1 MNGVLQDLRYA
12 IRQLRKSPGF
22 TAVVVLTMA
31 LGIGAN
37 AALFSVVDAVLLRP
51 LPYKDPQQ
59 LVAIHDE
66 LPGVNLHDAGMSVQ
80 EFDDLQNRSG
90 VFDQVSPVWS
100 FDVNVTGGEKPERL
114 EGFAVSPNF
123 FEMLGAHAAL
133 GRVFTPSDYRRGF
146 FEGAVISDGLWHRMF
161 GADRAVIGRAIRLD
175 SDLYSIV
182 GVMPPGFRS
191 PAHGLRGEAD
201 VILTAGYIAAPFPD
215 PPKRDIRL
223 FPGAI
228 GRLKPDLSLQ
238 QAQVRLDAFV
248 SQLRQQYPTEYP
260 TSARWSVQLKS
271 LSEEIVGNSS
281 TVLLF
286 LLSAVGMVLLVACV
300 NIASLLL
307 ARSSVRH
314 REMALR
320 QALGARA
327 PRLIRQ
333 ILTESVLL
341 SLAGGVLALVL
352 SYWFKDVLLQFI
364 PASIPRLAEV
374 TLNIRVLGFA
384 LVISL
389 LTGLA
394 FGLAPAW
401 QLTSPQLMDELRQG
415 TRGALIGLRQH
426 RFLGALVISE
436 FAVSLVLMVGAG
448 LLLRSFSKVLQVNP
462 GFNPKHLVIA
472 HVWLPVPNDPTQNL
486 YLRQEKRA
494 QLVRETLRRVRA
506 LPGVEEAAIGSA
518 NSPLSGQHTLTNF
531 IIEGSSTS
539 NGESPAAQV
548 VAFTPDFRRTL
559 GMTVVRGRSFTDAD
573 NETGAPVALIDQTAA
588 ERYWPNQDP
597 LGKQILLQIPGPRVN
612 PLRLTTIVGILART
626 KGDGLDL
633 PYSPHIV
640 FPAFQVFGTVLSIYA
655 RTSASPDTLQDAIRG
670 AVQSVDPNL
679 PVFGVRSMESILTDS
694 LASRRFALELM
705 GLFAATALLLAAIG
719 IDGVMAYFVSQRVR
733 EIGIRMALGA
743 RRADV
748 LKLVVSRGMILAGI
762 GAGVGVAVA
771 LAAGRLISGLLF
783 GVSPHDPLT
792 MAGFAVLLAS
802 VALTA
807 NYVPA
812 RRATKVDPMVAL
824 RYE

>member
-1 MNGVLQDLRYA
+1 LR
-12 IRQLRKSPGF
+12 
-22 TAVVVLTMA
+22 
-31 LGIGAN
+31 
-37 AALFSVVDAVLLRP
+37 
-51 LPYKDPQQ
+51 
-59 LVAIHDE
+59 
-66 LPGVNLHDAGMSVQ
+66 
-80 EFDDLQNRSG
+80 
-90 VFDQVSPVWS
+90 
-100 FDVNVTGGEKPERL
+100 
-114 EGFAVSPNF
+114 
-123 FEMLGAHAAL
+123 
-133 GRVFTPSDYRRGF
+133 
-146 FEGAVISDGLWHRMF
+146 
-161 GADRAVIGRAIRLD
+161 
-175 SDLYSIV
+175 
-182 GVMPPGFRS
+182 
-191 PAHGLRGEAD
+191 
-201 VILTAGYIAAPFPD
+201 
-215 PPKRDIRL
+215 
-223 FPGAI
+223 
-228 GRLKPDLSLQ
+228 
-238 QAQVRLDAFV
+238 
-248 SQLRQQYPTEYP
+248 
-260 TSARWSVQLKS
+260 
-271 LSEEIVGNSS
+271 
-281 TVLLF
+281 
-286 LLSAVGMVLLVACV
+286 
-300 NIASLLL
+300 
-307 ARSSVRH
+307 
-314 REMALR
+314 
-320 QALGARA
+320 
-327 PRLIRQ
+327 
-333 ILTESVLL
+333 
-341 SLAGGVLALVL
+341 
-352 SYWFKDVLLQFI
+352 
-364 PASIPRLAEV
+364 
-374 TLNIRVLGFA
+374 
-384 LVISL
+384 
-389 LTGLA
+389 
-394 FGLAPAW
+394 
-401 QLTSPQLMDELRQG
+401 
-415 TRGALIGLRQH
+415 
-426 RFLGALVISE
+426 
-436 FAVSLVLMVGAG
+436 
-448 LLLRSFSKVLQVNP
+448 
-462 GFNPKHLVIA
+462 
-472 HVWLPVPNDPTQNL
+472 
-486 YLRQEKRA
+486 
-494 QLVRETLRRVRA
+494 
-506 LPGVEEAAIGSA
+506 GVEEAAIGSA
-518 NSPLSGQHTLTNF
+518 NAPLSGQHTLTNF

-694 LASRRFALELM
+694 LVSRRFALELM

-719 IDGVMAYFVSQRVR
+719 IYGVMAYFVSQRVR

-792 MAGFAVLLAS
+792 MAGFAVLLAG

>member
-1 MNGVLQDLRYA
+1 MSGLLQDLRYA
-12 IRQLRKSPGF
+12 LRQFRKSPGF
-22 TAVVVLTMA
+22 AAVVVVTMA

-114 EGFAVSPNF
+114 EGLAVSPNY
-123 FEMLGAHAAL
+123 FELLGAHAAL
-133 GRVFTPSDYRRGF
+133 GRVFSASDYRPGF

-161 GADRAVIGRAIRLD
+161 GGERSILGRAIRLD
-175 SDLYSIV
+175 NDLYTIV
-182 GVMPPGFRS
+182 GVMPPGFRN
-191 PAHGLRGEAD
+191 PAHGLRGQAD
-201 VILTAGYIAAPFPD
+201 VILTAGYITAPFPT
-215 PPKRDIRL
+215 PPKREIRL

-228 GRLKPDLSLQ
+228 GRLKPGLTLQ
-238 QAQVRLDAFV
+238 QAQVKLDAFV
-248 SQLRQQYPTEYP
+248 SQLRKEYP
-260 TSARWSVQLKS
+260 TAYPVSARWSVQLKS
-271 LSEEIVGNSS
+271 LEDELVGNSS
-281 TVLLF
+281 TVLLL

-307 ARSSVRH
+307 ARSSGRQ

-327 PRLIRQ
+327 PRLVRQ
-333 ILTESVLL
+333 VLTESVLL
-341 SLAGGVLALVL
+341 SLAGGILALVL
-352 SYWFKDVLLQFI
+352 SYWFKDVLLRFI

-374 TLNIRVLGFA
+374 NLNVRVLGFA

-389 LTGLA
+389 ITGVA

-401 QLTSPQLMDELRQG
+401 QLTNPQLMDELRQG

-426 RFLGALVISE
+426 RFLGTLVIAE
-436 FAVSLVLMVGAG
+436 FALSLVLMVGAG
-448 LLLRSFSKVLQVNP
+448 LLLRSFSKVLQVSP
-462 GFNPKHLVIA
+462 GFDANQLVIS
-472 HVWLPVPNDPTQNL
+472 HVWLPAPNDPTKNP
-486 YLRQEKRA
+486 YLRQVNRA
-494 QLVRETLRRVRA
+494 QLVRETLRRVSA

-518 NSPLSGQHTLTNF
+518 NAPLSGQHTLTNF
-531 IIEGSSTS
+531 TIEGSSSS

-548 VAFTPDFRRTL
+548 VAFTPDFQRTL
-559 GMTVVRGRSFTDAD
+559 GMTIVRGRSFTDAD

-597 LGKQILLQIPGPRVN
+597 LGKQILLQIPGPTVN
-612 PLRLTTIVGILART
+612 PLRVTTIVGIVART

-633 PYSPHIV
+633 PYSPHII

-655 RTSASPDTLQDAIRG
+655 RTNASPATLQDAIRG
-670 AVQSVDPNL
+670 AVQSIDPNL
-679 PVFGVRSMESILTDS
+679 PVFGTRTMESILSDS
-694 LASRRFALELM
+694 LAPRRFALELM
-705 GLFAATALLLAAIG
+705 GLFAATALLLAAFG
-719 IDGVMAYFVSQRVR
+719 IYGVMAYFVSQRVR

-743 RRADV
+743 RRGDV
-748 LKLVVSRGMILAGI
+748 LALVVSRGMVLAGI
-762 GAGVGVAVA
+762 GAGIGIAVA

-792 MAGFAVLLAS
+792 MAAFAVLLAG
-802 VALTA
+802 VALAA
-807 NYVPA
+807 NYIPA

>member
-1 MNGVLQDLRYA
+1 VSGLLQDLRYA
-12 IRQLRKSPGF
+12 FRQLRKSPGF

-80 EFDDLQNRSG
+80 EFDDLQTRSG

-114 EGFAVSPNF
+114 EGLAVSPNY

-133 GRVFTPSDYRRGF
+133 GRLFTASDYRPGF

-161 GADRAVIGRAIRLD
+161 GADRSVLGRAIRLD
-175 SDLYSIV
+175 NDLYTIV
-182 GVMPPGFRS
+182 GVTPAGFRN

-201 VILTAGYIAAPFPD
+201 VILTAGYIAAPFPA
-215 PPKRDIRL
+215 PSKREIRL
-223 FPGAI
+223 SPGAI
-228 GRLKPDLSLQ
+228 GRLKPGLTLE
-238 QAQVRLDAFV
+238 QAQVKIDAFV
-248 SQLRQQYPTEYP
+248 SQLRQQYATDYP
-260 TSARWSVQLKS
+260 ATARWSVQLKS
-271 LSEEIVGNSS
+271 LNDEIVGKSG
-281 TVLLF
+281 TVLLL

-320 QALGARA
+320 QALGARTR
-327 PRLIRQ
+327 RLLRQ
-333 ILTESVLL
+333 VLTESVLL
-341 SLAGGVLALVL
+341 SLAGGILALAL
-352 SYWFKDVLLQFI
+352 SYWLKDALLQI
-364 PASIPRLAEV
+364 VPGSIPRLSEV
-374 TLNIRVLGFA
+374 SLNIHVLGFA
-384 LVISL
+384 LVVSL
-389 LTGLA
+389 ITGFA

-401 QLTSPQLMDELRQG
+401 QLTSPLPMDELRQG
-415 TRGALIGLRQH
+415 TRGSLVGLRQH
-426 RFLGALVISE
+426 RFLSVLVVSE
-436 FAVSLVLMVGAG
+436 FALSLVLMVGAG
-448 LLLRSFSKVLQVNP
+448 LLLRSFSKVLQVSP
-462 GFNPKHLVIA
+462 GFDAKHLVLA
-472 HVWLPVPNDPTQNL
+472 HVWLPVPNDPTQNP

-494 QLVRETLRRVRA
+494 ELVRETLRRVSA

-518 NSPLSGQHTLTNF
+518 NAPFSGQHILTNF
-531 IIEGSSTS
+531 TIEGSSTS

-548 VAFTPDFRRTL
+548 VAFTPGFQRTL

-573 NETGAPVALIDQTAA
+573 NEAGAPVALIDQTAA

-626 KGDGLDL
+626 KGEALDL

-640 FPAFQVFGTVLSIYA
+640 FPAYQVFGTVLSIYA
-655 RTSASPDTLQDAIRG
+655 RTSASPESLQDAISR
-670 AVQSVDPNL
+670 AVQSIDPNL
-679 PVFGVRSMESILTDS
+679 PVFGVRAMHSILTDS
-694 LASRRFALELM
+694 LAPRRFALELM
-705 GLFAATALLLAAIG
+705 GLFAASALLLAAIG
-719 IDGVMAYFVSQRVR
+719 IYGVMAYFVSQRVR

-748 LKLVVSRGMILAGI
+748 LALVVSRGMVLAGSGAGI
-762 GAGVGVAVA
+762 GVAA
-771 LAAGRLISGLLF
+771 SLMAGRLISGLLF

-792 MAGFAVLLAS
+792 VGAFAAVLAG
-802 VALTA
+802 VALAA
-807 NYVPA
+807 NYIPA
-812 RRATKVDPMVAL
+812 HRATKVDPMVTL

>member
-1 MNGVLQDLRYA
+1 MSGLLQDLRYA
-12 IRQLRKSPGF
+12 LRQFRKSPGF
-22 TAVVVLTMA
+22 AAVVVVTMA

-114 EGFAVSPNF
+114 EGLAVSPNY
-123 FEMLGAHAAL
+123 FELLGAHAAL
-133 GRVFTPSDYRRGF
+133 GRVFTASDYRPGF

-161 GADRAVIGRAIRLD
+161 GGERSILGRAIRLD
-175 SDLYSIV
+175 NDLYTIV
-182 GVMPPGFRS
+182 GVMPPGFRN
-191 PAHGLRGEAD
+191 PAHGLRGQAD
-201 VILTAGYIAAPFPD
+201 VILTAGYITAPFPT
-215 PPKRDIRL
+215 PSKREIRL

-228 GRLKPDLSLQ
+228 GRLKPGLTLQ
-238 QAQVRLDAFV
+238 QAQVKLDAFV
-248 SQLRQQYPTEYP
+248 SQLRKEYP
-260 TSARWSVQLKS
+260 TAYPVSARWSVQLKS
-271 LSEEIVGNSS
+271 LEDELVRNSS
-281 TVLLF
+281 TVLLL

-307 ARSSVRH
+307 ARSSGRQ

-327 PRLIRQ
+327 PRLVRQ
-333 ILTESVLL
+333 VLTESVLL
-341 SLAGGVLALVL
+341 SLAGGILALVL
-352 SYWFKDVLLQFI
+352 SYWFKDVLLRFI

-374 TLNIRVLGFA
+374 NLNVRVLGFA

-389 LTGLA
+389 ITGVA

-401 QLTSPQLMDELRQG
+401 QLTNPQLMDELRQG

-426 RFLGALVISE
+426 RFLGTLVIAE
-436 FAVSLVLMVGAG
+436 FALSLVLMVGAG
-448 LLLRSFSKVLQVNP
+448 LLLRSFSKVLQVSP
-462 GFNPKHLVIA
+462 GFDANHLVIS
-472 HVWLPVPNDPTQNL
+472 HVWLPVPNDPTKNP
-486 YLRQEKRA
+486 YLRQENRA
-494 QLVRETLRRVRA
+494 QLVRETLRRVSA

-518 NSPLSGQHTLTNF
+518 NAPLSGQHTLTNF
-531 IIEGSSTS
+531 TIEGSSSS

-548 VAFTPDFRRTL
+548 VAFTPNFQRTL
-559 GMTVVRGRSFTDAD
+559 GMTIVRGRSFTDAD
-573 NETGAPVALIDQTAA
+573 NETGAAVALIDQTAA

-597 LGKQILLQIPGPRVN
+597 VGKQILLQIPGPRVN
-612 PLRLTTIVGILART
+612 PLRVTTIVGIVART
-626 KGDGLDL
+626 KGDGFDL
-633 PYSPHIV
+633 PYSPHII

-655 RTSASPDTLQDAIRG
+655 RTNASPATLQDAIRG
-670 AVQSVDPNL
+670 AVQSIDPNL
-679 PVFGVRSMESILTDS
+679 PVFGTRTMESILSDS
-694 LASRRFALELM
+694 LAPRRFALELM
-705 GLFAATALLLAAIG
+705 GLFAATALLLAAFG
-719 IDGVMAYFVSQRVR
+719 IYGVMAYFVSQRVR

-743 RRADV
+743 RRGDV
-748 LKLVVSRGMILAGI
+748 LALVVSRGMVLAGI
-762 GAGVGVAVA
+762 GAGVGIAVA

-792 MAGFAVLLAS
+792 MAAFAALLAG
-802 VALTA
+802 VALAA
-807 NYVPA
+807 NYIPA